1 MCVQRRCFNLS
12 RGDLHQN
19 IQCTSYYMYII
30 IFPSPSDYK
39 EYHTDTT
46 VKFVVTLTAEKMQ
59 EAEAVGFHK
68 KFKLESSLNTSN
80 LVLFD
85 HNGCLKKYSGAT
97 EILKEFYDVR
107 LDLYRKR
114 KEWMVGQLEAEA
126 AKLTNQARFIMEKI
140 EGKVV
145 IGKSGH
151 VINVGGALWMRNNEA
166 VAVVQILSCCLE
178 N

>member
-1 MCVQRRCFNLS
+1 MIGVVLQSYLQIKILIVLWTVLS
-12 RGDLHQN
+12 SVANGIVVPLLL
-19 IQCTSYYMYII
+19 
-30 IFPSPSDYK
+30 SDYK

-46 VKFVVTLTAEKMQ
+46 VKFIVTLSADKMQ

-85 HNGCLKKYSGAT
+85 HDGCLKKYSGVT
-97 EILKEFYDVR
+97 EILKEFYEVR
-107 LDLYRKR
+107 LDIYRKR
-114 KEWMVGQLEAEA
+114 KDWLVGQLEAEA

-145 IGKSGH
+145 IGES
-151 VINVGGALWMRNNEA
+151 
-166 VAVVQILSCCLE
+166 
-178 N
+178 

>member
-1 MCVQRRCFNLS
+1 M
-12 RGDLHQN
+12 
-19 IQCTSYYMYII
+19 
-30 IFPSPSDYK
+30 
-39 EYHTDTT
+39 
-46 VKFVVTLTAEKMQ
+46 VTLSADKMM

-85 HNGCLKKYSGAT
+85 RDGCLKKYSNVM
-97 EILKEFYDVR
+97 EILKEFFEVR
-107 LDLYRKR
+107 LEIYRKR
-114 KEWMVGQLEAEA
+114 KDWLVGQLEAEA

-145 IGKSGH
+145 IGEYSTEY
-151 VINVGGALWMRNNEA
+151 VYNVEN
-166 VAVVQILSCCLE
+166 SCMQDVYDSYQ

>member
-1 MCVQRRCFNLS
+1 MCFYHVS
-12 RGDLHQN
+12 
-19 IQCTSYYMYII
+19 SYR
-30 IFPSPSDYK
+30 DYK

-46 VKFVVTLTAEKMQ
+46 VKFVVTLSADKMM

-85 HNGCLKKYSGAT
+85 RDGCLKKYSNVM
-97 EILKEFYDVR
+97 EILKEFFEVR
-107 LDLYRKR
+107 LDIYRKR
-114 KEWMVGQLEAEA
+114 KDWLVGQLEAEA

-145 IGKSGH
+145 IGGYSTDYVKALKMLK
-151 VINVGGALWMRNNEA
+151 IN
-166 VAVVQILSCCLE
+166 SCMQDVCGSYVSMCI
-178 N
+178 